1 MSAALHLASPEDAE
15 KLLPMIAAFHDGEGI
30 ASDAARRKAAIAPL
44 LEGSPLG
51 CIYLIGPRAAPV
63 GYIALTFG
71 WSIEMGGMDG
81 FIDEF
86 YIRANVRGRGMGTEV
101 LLALLPKLEAAGL
114 TALHLEATTQKP
126 ELQRLYARAGFKLRD
141 GYCLMTRA
149 S

>member
-1 MSAALHLASPEDAE
+1 MSAALHLAGPEDAE

-30 ASDAARRKAAIAPL
+30 ASDAAHRKAAIAPL

>member
-1 MSAALHLASPEDAE
+1 MSAALHLAGPEDAE

-30 ASDAARRKAAIAPL
+30 ASDAAHREAAIAPL